1 MYVVKFINR
10 FRFRHYGMNH
20 NMYKKNKEARRIVGE
35 INKLYSSLKQH
46 EKAYNRGTL
55 DEHEFLG
62 KIDDSIGVTYRVLD
76 KMHLI
81 NETHNVDADS
91 VELVEV
97 EYVPKSGHGKRN
109 SIVSKKIVQMPIPRD
124 DNYKPLDGIVTCTE
138 ENIPTTEYLSKILGK
153 NLPEY
158 ENIARFILDSQ
169 ISGIKTKDGQ
179 DVLCSIL
186 EAVNNCYI
194 RDIHLEDKK

>member
-1 MYVVKFINR
+1 
-10 FRFRHYGMNH
+10 
-20 NMYKKNKEARRIVGE
+20 MYKKNKEARRIVGE